1 MQNYPMRKD
10 MRRVSLGNF
19 NSYKD
24 VARNPLMLQKLERI
38 NDFLHLHSD
47 VYVSY
52 GNSCKKSNALLNKL
66 VNRKQRGK
74 LTTAQR
80 SPI

>member
-1 MQNYPMRKD
+1 MRKD

-24 VARNPLMLQKLERI
+24 VTKNPLMLQKLERV
-38 NDFLHLHSD
+38 NDFIHLHSD

-52 GNSCKKSNALLNKL
+52 GISCKKSNELLNKL
-66 VNRKQRGK
+66 ANRKRLSK
-74 LTTAQR
+74 LRT
-80 SPI
+80 SV